1 MPALLTERR
10 VSMRRVFWIGMLAI
24 AWLLASSRAA
34 QPVPVHAEPLPD
46 ETKQL
51 LEKSLS
57 VVEIDREIDRIAA
70 LRGKTEQQI
79 EESRSRLAQQEIAIA
94 VQREQAGKVLRSYY
108 MGRTDFIMD
117 ALLNAKSLPE
127 LLRTW
132 ETMDYI
138 LSADRAALDRYAERY
153 AVLREGYAELQQ
165 DRIELAAVERNLQE
179 QRERLLKLQDE
190 VGKALAASGDEA
202 HLRQMMAEL
211 EAYWNNVGLF
221 EVKRYF
227 RALAEAMQHL
237 PDYIQDHP
245 ETLQSKGLSAKLT
258 LTDEQLNAFLQE
270 RDDRFRHFSIRFEQ
284 DRMLLSGDNGDIQ
297 VQIQGHYS
305 LQDKPENAILFHID
319 GLVFNGLA
327 LPDTTR
333 ADLERS
339 FDLGFYPQ
347 KLIQYVKAK
356 SVELSPGRLTVEL
369 GIG

>member
-1 MPALLTERR
+1 
-10 VSMRRVFWIGMLAI
+10 MRRIIWIGMLTI
-24 AWLLASSRAA
+24 VWLLASSRAA
-34 QPVPVHAEPLPD
+34 QPVPVHAEPLP
-46 ETKQL
+46 EQTKQL

-57 VVEIDREIDRIAA
+57 IVEIDREIERIAA
-70 LRGKTEQQI
+70 LRGQTEQQI
-79 EESRSRLAQQEIAIA
+79 EESRNRLAEQEIAIT
-94 VQREQAGKVLRSYY
+94 VQREQASKVLRAYY
-108 MGRTDFIMD
+108 MGRTDFILD

-138 LSADRAALDRYAERY
+138 LSADRGTLDRYADQY
-153 AVLREGYAELQQ
+153 AVLREGYASLQQ
-165 DRIELAAVERNLQE
+165 DRIELAAVEQNLQA

-190 VGKALAASGDEA
+190 VGKALAASGEEA
-202 HLRQMMAEL
+202 RLRQMMAEL
-211 EAYWNNVGLF
+211 ETYWNNVGLY

-237 PDYIQDHP
+237 PNYIQEHP
-245 ETLQSKGLSAKLT
+245 ETLKSKGLSAKLT
-258 LTDEQLNAFLQE
+258 LTDEQLNAFLRD
-270 RDDRFRHFSIRFEQ
+270 RDDRFQHFSIQFEQ

-297 VQIQGHYS
+297 VQIHGHYS

-319 GLVFNGLA
+319 SLVFNGLA

-347 KLIQYVKAK
+347 KLIKYVKAK
-356 SVELSPGRLTVEL
+356 SVELSPGQLTVEL

>member
-1 MPALLTERR
+1 MRRIAWIVLLT
-10 VSMRRVFWIGMLAI
+10 I

-34 QPVPVHAEPLPD
+34 QPVPVHAEPLP
-46 ETKQL
+46 EPTRQL

-57 VVEIDREIDRIAA
+57 VVEIDREIDRIAV
-70 LRGKTEQQI
+70 LREQTERQI
-79 EESRSRLAQQEIAIA
+79 EQSRGRLVQQEIAIVA
-94 VQREQAGKVLRSYY
+94 QREQAGKVLRAYY
-108 MGRTDFIMD
+108 TGRTDFILD
-117 ALLNAKSLPE
+117 ALLNAKSLTE

-132 ETMDYI
+132 ETLDYI
-138 LSADRAALDRYAERY
+138 LSADRSTLDRYADQ
-153 AVLREGYAELQQ
+153 YAELQGGYAALQ
-165 DRIELAAVERNLQE
+165 RDRNELADVERNLQE

-202 HLRQMMAEL
+202 RLRQMMAEL

-245 ETLQSKGLSAKLT
+245 ETLQSKGLSARLT
-258 LTDEQLNAFLQE
+258 LTDEQLNAFLRE
-270 RDDRFRHFSIRFEQ
+270 RDDRFQHFSIQFEQ
-284 DRMLLSGDNGDIQ
+284 DRMLLTGDNGDLQ
-297 VQIQGHYS
+297 VRIEGHYS
-305 LQDKPENAILFHID
+305 LQEKPENAILFHVD
-319 GLVFNGLA
+319 SLVFNGLA

-356 SVELSPGRLTVEL
+356 SVELSPGQLTVEL